1 MEVLQ
6 VFVANV
12 LIIGVSALI
21 LRQTLPKFT
30 TFRPWYKEWLR
41 QHVRMA
47 RADGKGRWRRPK
59 TLDLVFFYYFF
70 VLFVSSLSLLYL
82 RFDTH
87 ALFFFFFFFGFNWGG
102 NTKKKKLTLEFTA
115 GAINRGSNFYFIDH
129 YCFRTCCAQFDCN
142 PLISAEQDLWFVG
155 MLGRWYYCFSTD
167 RPEYHPLPVCTG
179 EEEGEL
185 TRRNELHEEWRRK
198 KNLKQIKSK
207 ILFSLPGLAFLM
219 CEFLLVFC

>member
-1 MEVLQ
+1 MLSVFFFGCVCVEQQEMEVLQ

-87 ALFFFFFFFGFNWGG
+87 ALFFFFFFFWVQLRREHQ
-102 NTKKKKLTLEFTA
+102 KKKAHVRVHCRCHQPWL
-115 GAINRGSNFYFIDH
+115 
-129 YCFRTCCAQFDCN
+129 
-142 PLISAEQDLWFVG
+142 
-155 MLGRWYYCFSTD
+155 
-167 RPEYHPLPVCTG
+167 
-179 EEEGEL
+179 
-185 TRRNELHEEWRRK
+185 
-198 KNLKQIKSK
+198 
-207 ILFSLPGLAFLM
+207 
-219 CEFLLVFC
+219 